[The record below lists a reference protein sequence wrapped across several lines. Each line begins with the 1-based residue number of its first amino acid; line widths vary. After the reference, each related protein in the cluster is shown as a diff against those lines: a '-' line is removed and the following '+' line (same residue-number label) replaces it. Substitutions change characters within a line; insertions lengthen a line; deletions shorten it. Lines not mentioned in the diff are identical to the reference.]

1 VKQDWYGR
9 LTHLLDNAYHK
20 RVTVDLDAE
29 GVTTGIMARTAIEP
43 EGGEPQKRKTGFALL
58 DEDARKR
65 IATSGG
71 RASAKS
77 DKARRWSRQT
87 ARAMAPLGGRAK
99 WRANEQGRPEGE
111 RDG

>member
-1 VKQDWYGR
+1 
-9 LTHLLDNAYHK
+9 LDNAYHK

-29 GVTTGIMARTAIEP
+29 GATTAALARTASEPVRGEP
-43 EGGEPQKRKTGFALL
+43 EKRKTGFALL
-58 DEDARKR
+58 DEEARKR

-77 DKARRWSRQT
+77 DKARRWTRQT

-99 WRANEQGRPEGE
+99 WRANEHGRPEDE

>member
-1 VKQDWYGR
+1 MIDDR
-9 LTHLLDNAYHK
+9 LTSMLNDTYYI
-20 RVTVDLDAE
+20 RVTVDRDAD
-29 GVTTGIMARTAIEP
+29 GVMTGTAGRTASEP
-43 EGGEPQKRKTGFALL
+43 EPQKRKTGFALL

-71 RASAKS
+71 LASAKS
-77 DKARRWSRQT
+77 DKARRWSGQT

-99 WRANEQGRPEGE
+99 WRAREQEREDE

>member
-1 VKQDWYGR
+1 M
-9 LTHLLDNAYHK
+9 TPLLDNAYHK

-29 GVTTGIMARTAIEP
+29 GATTGTLVRTPSEP
-43 EGGEPQKRKTGFALL
+43 AGGEPQKRKTGFALL
-58 DEDARKR
+58 DEEERKR

-77 DKARRWSRQT
+77 EKARRWTRQT

-99 WRANEQGRPEGE
+99 WRASEQGRPEGE